1 MLFDET
7 YCFVIVVHNV
17 CKFSIQLENRAKLK
31 MTEPATKK
39 FKAAEDDGCANLF
52 DGFEVKRVLSN
63 DVKSKKVHILGLLI
77 FQTLFLLTLL
87 LHHCSN

>member
-1 MLFDET
+1 
-7 YCFVIVVHNV
+7 
-17 CKFSIQLENRAKLK
+17 

-77 FQTLFLLTLL
+77 F
-87 LHHCSN
+87 